1 MACRK
6 LAIANSFTTNK
17 IMPDMKVEGFLMVT
31 TEEESRKGDMDRA
44 QRGEEEADKVKSN
57 IFKKNE

>member
-1 MACRK
+1 
-6 LAIANSFTTNK
+6 
-17 IMPDMKVEGFLMVT
+17 MKVEGFLMVT